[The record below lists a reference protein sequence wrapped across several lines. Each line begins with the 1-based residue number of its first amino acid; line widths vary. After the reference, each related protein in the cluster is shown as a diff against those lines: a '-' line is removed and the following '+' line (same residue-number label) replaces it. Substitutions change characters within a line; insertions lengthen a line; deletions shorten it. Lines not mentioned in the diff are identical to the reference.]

1 MGACAASAFMLIG
14 CIPRGEPASA
24 SASSSANELPSDS
37 KVGEI
42 GKETGRIVSQPARD
56 VGASK
61 IKIPP
66 ILQQA
71 QDDPYTLAR
80 TESCASIDAEMA
92 ALDEELGPDLTAN
105 EETKKENRAGKLA
118 AAGGRTVVNAII
130 PFRSLIREISGAAP
144 AQRRLNVAADAGYA
158 RRGFLNGIR
167 VSKRCPVES
176 QADTA
181 VTK

>member
-66 ILQQA
+66 ILQPA
-71 QDDPYTLAR
+71 PDDPYTLAR
-80 TESCASIDAEMA
+80 TES
-92 ALDEELGPDLTAN
+92 
-105 EETKKENRAGKLA
+105 
-118 AAGGRTVVNAII
+118 
-130 PFRSLIREISGAAP
+130 
-144 AQRRLNVAADAGYA
+144 
-158 RRGFLNGIR
+158 
-167 VSKRCPVES
+167 
-176 QADTA
+176 
-181 VTK
+181 